1 MKKIVIGIFAA
12 IVLLAIARAQNEAA
26 LSTQKT
32 PTSQAPQAGLQQ
44 IAPGSV
50 IPVQLSKTLDSKK
63 VKPGDEVAAKV
74 TEDMQSQN
82 GEVIVPKNTTVIG
95 HVTVAQ
101 IRTKQ
106 QKESEV
112 SIAFD
117 QAVMKNGTDLH
128 LPMSIQAIIAPPSPP
143 SGSETAGQP
152 PSVPGGTIPGSLP
165 TGESP
170 TNNPSETNQRQP
182 ITGKTQG
189 VVGFSNLNLTAAQN
203 AKDGSVISSTKSNVK
218 LESGTLLLLRVS

>member
-1 MKKIVIGIFAA
+1 M
-12 IVLLAIARAQNEAA
+12 
-26 LSTQKT
+26 T
-32 PTSQAPQAGLQQ
+32 
-44 IAPGSV
+44 
-50 IPVQLSKTLDSKK
+50 
-63 VKPGDEVAAKV
+63 
-74 TEDMQSQN
+74 SQN
-82 GEVIVPKNTTVIG
+82 GEVIVPKDTTVIG
-95 HVTVAQ
+95 HVIEAQ
-101 IRTKQ
+101 ARTKQ

-128 LPMSIQAIIAPPSPP
+128 LPMSIQAIIAPPSLS

-152 PSVPGGTIPGSLP
+152 ASVPGGMAPGSMSNGGWQSP
-165 TGESP
+165 SPAAPASEWP
-170 TNNPSETNQRQP
+170 TNSTTQTNQHQP

-189 VVGFSNLNLTAAQN
+189 VVGFSNLNLTSAAN